1 MEELE
6 TMKRYCKIGLTT
18 FSLLIILASCSSD
31 IILESESDLRG
42 DYLGTYTVITD
53 FGSNLAKENSQPITW
68 RFTDTSYIMQIDTS
82 KEYDPNFSICR
93 VDGRYA
99 LSEGV
104 QLAEVHSIPDPFT
117 ACKDKNNPTGLFVL
131 TKSAQSDTLTMRQND
146 GRLAVFKEI
155 KIARVVA
162 AE

>member
-1 MEELE
+1 
-6 TMKRYCKIGLTT
+6 MKKYCKIVLTT
-18 FSLLIILASCSSD
+18 VGSLIILASCSSD

-42 DYLGTYTVITD
+42 DYVGTYTVISD
-53 FGSNLAKENSQPITW
+53 FGSNLAKENTQPITW
-68 RFTDTSYIMQIDTS
+68 KFTDTTYIMQIDTS

-131 TKSAQSDTLTMRQND
+131 TKSAESDTLTMRQND
-146 GRLAVFKEI
+146 GQSAIFKEI
-155 KIARVVA
+155 KIHRAP